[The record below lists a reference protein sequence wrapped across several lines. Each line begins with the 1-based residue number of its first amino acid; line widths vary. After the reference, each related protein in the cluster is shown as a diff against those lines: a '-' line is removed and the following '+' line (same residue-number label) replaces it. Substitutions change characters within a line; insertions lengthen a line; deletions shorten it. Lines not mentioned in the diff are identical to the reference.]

1 MARQDLTFWI
11 PGQPIGK
18 GRPRFAKGRAY
29 TPPTTHRAEKLVAA
43 IASDAMMSAGFEPF
57 TASVSVLI
65 VARYRIPPSWTKAKK
80 AQAEAHDIA
89 PGKPDLDNV
98 VKLVLDA
105 CNGVC
110 FEDDAQVA
118 RIEAIKT
125 FSEEPGVLVRLSA
138 DEKKGAL

>member
-1 MARQDLTFWI
+1 MARQDLSFWI

-29 TPPTTHRAEKLVAA
+29 TPPVTHRAERMVAA
-43 IASDAMMSAGFEPF
+43 IASDAMITAGLEPF
-57 TASVSVLI
+57 TAPVSCVI
-65 VARYRIPPSWTKAKK
+65 IARYRIPPSWTKAKQ
-80 AQAEAHDIA
+80 AQAATHAIA

-98 VKLVLDA
+98 IKLVLDA

-118 RIEAIKT
+118 WIEAIKT
-125 FSEEPGVLVRLSA
+125 FSDEPGILVRFSA
-138 DEKKGAL
+138 DE

>member
-29 TPPTTHRAEKLVAA
+29 TPPATKKEEMKVAA
-43 IASDAMMSAGFEPF
+43 IASGAMIEAGLEPF
-57 TASVSVLI
+57 TAPVSCVI

-80 AQAEAHDIA
+80 IQAEQHSIP

-98 VKLVLDA
+98 IKLVLDA
-105 CNGVC
+105 CNGVI
-110 FEDDAQVA
+110 FEDDAQVCW
-118 RIEAIKT
+118 IEAIKT
-125 FSEEPGVLVRLSA
+125 FSSEPGVVVRFSA
-138 DEKKGAL
+138 DQ